1 MFSTLSNMIPTQGIG
16 EHINIEAKDK
26 YIFGNW
32 IKRYLCGDYHLVN
45 KHTHLE
51 KYAMP
56 LP

>member
-16 EHINIEAKDK
+16 EHINIEAKDE

-32 IKRYLCGDYHLVN
+32 IKHYMCGDYHSVN
-45 KHTHLE
+45 KHMHLE